1 MLYYMSTDN
10 ETIAVNVDDNESLV
24 KAMRFKAEHIKAKA
38 DPEIFEAVADTLETL
53 NAIYK
58 EIFDV

>member
-24 KAMRFKAEHIKAKA
+24 KAMRFKAEHIQAKA
-38 DPEIFEAVADTLETL
+38 DPEIFESVADTLETL

-58 EIFDV
+58 ETFDV